1 MIVVLQFLSMK
12 LATVNPRQDFDMN
25 SQLCKD
31 VHMSQS
37 HRNLSQQLYPME
49 TSTSEFYQQNP
60 QQVLFVGS
68 TAITQSSVDP
78 LSTSIVHGFNQTF
91 SQFVEFEGDD
101 LNNIVKMG
109 YRDNRDHDQTSEMK
123 IEL

>member
-1 MIVVLQFLSMK
+1 MK

-31 VHMSQS
+31 VHVSQLSLSKTQRFSPLKLYEIWFPFVGMFSNLQMSQS

-91 SQFVEFEGDD
+91 SQVSNLQKE
-101 LNNIVKMG
+101 K
-109 YRDNRDHDQTSEMK
+109 S
-123 IEL
+123 